1 MLQYKKFIWLICGFV
16 FLQCRPLQT
25 QEIKLSPIYSLGRI
39 TFFINESVKTNV
51 TMYKCSKGRIVITL
65 SLGENFSN
73 IEDVNNDEV
82 IELWTTY
89 YDGQENIVR
98 LYQIDMR
105 QNCSTLQSIL
115 THQIELEQGSF
126 SIEDVNNDGK
136 NELVVKTFT
145 HGLYGTLYSRGEV
158 YWVDIY
164 ELYPVLSL
172 ANLNYKSVF
181 REKKRQIENEIK
193 KLYRKKEILENS
205 NDQDSEIKKIRIDE
219 ILDQIRVYKLWLK
232 KIEEMNI

>member
-1 MLQYKKFIWLICGFV
+1 
-16 FLQCRPLQT
+16 
-25 QEIKLSPIYSLGRI
+25 
-39 TFFINESVKTNV
+39 
-51 TMYKCSKGRIVITL
+51 MYKCSKGRIVITL